1 MFATVLLIA
10 LGAWAVVLGIALV
23 IARFAGANERGND
36 DHELWEPPDD
46 H

>member
-36 DHELWEPPDD
+36 DHELWEPFDD